1 MDEDAVLIREEKDAI
16 LFLQLNRPAARNAV
30 NTELRGKLSQAMN
43 DFARDPGLR
52 VAIITGT
59 GDKAFCAGADL
70 KEMAAKRMQEPP
82 RDYFADFAPDDFI
95 EKPVITAVNG
105 HALAGGFRLA
115 QFGDICIA
123 SENATFGISE
133 AKWSRGAPWAAPL
146 VNMVPR
152 RIMAELLLTAQ
163 PISAQR
169 AYDVGLVNEV
179 VPLNRLVPRAWE
191 IAGVMVDNAPLTLT
205 ASKWLMRIG
214 AEAGV
219 AASSSIASEFFRHVY
234 LSEDAIEGPKAFKE
248 GRKPQW
254 KGR

>member
-1 MDEDAVLIREEKDAI
+1 MADVLIRAEQDGI
-16 LFLQLNRPAARNAV
+16 LFLQLNRPEQRNAV
-30 NTELRGKLSQAMN
+30 NSELRALLSAAMN
-43 DFARDPGLR
+43 DFAADPSLR
-52 VAIITGT
+52 VAIITGA

-70 KEMAAKRMQEPP
+70 KEMAANRTGQPP
-82 RDYFADFAPDDFI
+82 RDYFADFGPDDFI

-105 HALAGGFRLA
+105 YALAGGFRLA
-115 QFGDICIA
+115 QFGDLCIA
-123 SENATFGISE
+123 SENASFGISE

-146 VNMVPR
+146 VTMVPR

-179 VPLNRLVPRAWE
+179 LPQERLIPRAWE
-191 IAGVMVDNAPLTLT
+191 LARIMVGNAPLTLT
-205 ASKWLMRIG
+205 ASKWLMRVG

-219 AASSSIASEFFRHVY
+219 GATGKIAGEIFRHVY
-234 LSEDAIEGPKAFKE
+234 ASEDAIEGPRAFRE

-254 KGR
+254 KNR